1 MAASWDV
8 AALHGAAR
16 VMSDEQR
23 AKHNIKTAETGGDSI
38 MDYGLDLWG
47 PNINMFRRAC
57 PPCPSLLPF
66 LLLPPTPRLRAGC
79 WRLAKTLTD
88 CAAGAVPDLAG
99 VCVWR
104 CRDPRWGRGQETYG
118 EARIPA

>member
-47 PNINMFRRAC
+47 PNINMFRRAA
-57 PPCPSLLPF
+57 PPCPALPQPAA
-66 LLLPPTPRLRAGC
+66 LPSACCLPTPGG
-79 WRLAKTLTD
+79 WRKS
-88 CAAGAVPDLAG
+88 
-99 VCVWR
+99 
-104 CRDPRWGRGQETYG
+104 
-118 EARIPA
+118 